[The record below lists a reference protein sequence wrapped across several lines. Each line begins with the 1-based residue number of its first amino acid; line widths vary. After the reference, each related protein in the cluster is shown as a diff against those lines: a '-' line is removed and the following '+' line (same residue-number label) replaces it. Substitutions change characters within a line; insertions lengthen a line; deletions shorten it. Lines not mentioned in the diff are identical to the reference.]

1 VSEYRVQH
9 LTWFPLIAG
18 GALALLQPTKGAVVA
33 LQWQLG
39 MHGFDR
45 AKQQRDFALQGVAN
59 CPAKTAGIG

>member
-1 VSEYRVQH
+1 VVSEYRVQH
-9 LTWFPLIAG
+9 LTWFPLIVG

-45 AKQQRDFALQGVAN
+45 AKQQRDFAL
-59 CPAKTAGIG
+59 